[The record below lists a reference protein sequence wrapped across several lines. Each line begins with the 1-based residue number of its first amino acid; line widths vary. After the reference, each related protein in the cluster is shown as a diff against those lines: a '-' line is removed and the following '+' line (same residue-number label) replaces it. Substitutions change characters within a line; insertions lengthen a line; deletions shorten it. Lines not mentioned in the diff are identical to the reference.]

1 MVLTK
6 GKLEAGMADDPI
18 VEEVRN
24 TRARFN
30 EESNYD
36 LRKLAAKAAEFARSL
51 GMTVCSLQPT
61 VTPAAV

>member
-1 MVLTK
+1 
-6 GKLEAGMADDPI
+6 MADDPI

-61 VTPAAV
+61 ATSAAV